1 MGGGTLVLLMFGMIA
16 VGMPITFALG
26 FAGLVFFI
34 ANDLSLMNFVLKMS
48 TSIDSFSMLC
58 LPFFILAG
66 DLMNSGG
73 ITKRLFACINS
84 FLGSIRG
91 GLSYVCILTN
101 AVFSAISGSSLA
113 NAAGI
118 GTMVIKSMEEK
129 KYDRDFSACLV
140 TTSSL
145 LGPVIPP
152 SVIMVVYGVTA
163 GVSISK
169 MFMGGVLPGI
179 LFCLILGIYSA
190 YQAKKLDLP
199 RGEPF
204 VFKEAV
210 VNFKDAFFAL
220 MMPVIILGGIFSGVF
235 TATESGAIA
244 CVYGIIIGKFVY
256 KTLTWKSL
264 VETLFK
270 AAKTTGTIMIITATG
285 ALFGFCLTYARVPQT
300 VAAFLAD
307 AIGSKF
313 IMMLIFMVLYLFL
326 GCIMSAQ
333 PIVITTVPIFAPVCN
348 ALGIDLIYFGVFVGI
363 LMSIGTATPP
373 VGTVM
378 FVICKNTGMS
388 IMEYTKKMIP
398 FFVLMAIWVLLLII
412 FPQIITWL
420 PSVLA

>member
-1 MGGGTLVLLMFGMIA
+1 MGGLSLVVLMFGLIA
-16 VGMPITFALG
+16 LGMPITFSLG
-26 FAGLVFFI
+26 FSGLVFFLT
-34 ANDLSLMNFVLKMS
+34 NHLSLMIFVQKMS

-66 DLMNSGG
+66 ELMNSGG

-118 GTMVIKSMEEK
+118 GTMVIEAMNEK
-129 KYDRDFSACLV
+129 GYNKDYSACLV

-169 MFMGGVLPGI
+169 MFMGGMLPGI
-179 LFCLILGIYSA
+179 LFVLILSVYAAVMG
-190 YQAKKLDLP
+190 KKLELP

-204 VFKEAV
+204 VFKQAMIG
-210 VNFKDAFFAL
+210 FKDAFFAL
-220 MMPVIILGGIFSGVF
+220 MMPVIILGGIFSGIF
-235 TATESGAIA
+235 TATEAGAVA
-244 CVYGIIIGKFVY
+244 CVYGIIVGKFIY
-256 KTLTWKSL
+256 RTLTWDTL
-264 VETLFK
+264 VKTLFK
-270 AAKTTGTIMIITATG
+270 AAKTTGVIMIITATG

-300 VAAFLAD
+300 VAKFLA
-307 AIGSKF
+307 ATVGSKA

-348 ALGIDLIYFGVFVGI
+348 ALGIDLIYFGVFIGI

-388 IMEYTKKMIP
+388 VIEYTRKMLP
-398 FFVLMAIWVLLLII
+398 FFGLMVVWLVLLIA
-412 FPQIITWL
+412 FPQIITFFPNL
-420 PSVLA
+420 HP